1 MVYEVTSYIFRT
13 LLPCM
18 ILGFFIGNVIWVI
31 STVVHKK
38 RQVEREIYAHEYAAK
53 QERLFWHNMRYFMF
67 ADSTRYTG
75 ECRILF
81 SRLRTIRQWMDK
93 LYEHGYRV
101 SPLYVSALLVL
112 ACSECPPNELRW
124 LIPGTRD
131 GMRRANHDVPEIVK
145 YEHATMLLD
154 GVSLD
159 LNREG
164 RI

>member
-1 MVYEVTSYIFRT
+1 MVYELTSFIFHR

-18 ILGFFIGNVIWVI
+18 LLGFCIGNVIWVI
-31 STVVHKK
+31 LTVVHKK
-38 RQVEREIYAHEYAAK
+38 RQVEREIYAYEYAAK

-101 SPLYVSALLVL
+101 SPLYVSSLLVL
-112 ACSECPPNELRW
+112 ACCEYPPDELRW
-124 LIPGTRD
+124 LIPGSRG
-131 GMRRANHDVPEIVK
+131 GMRGPCHDVPDIVK
-145 YEHATMLLD
+145 HEHAVMLLD
-154 GVSLD
+154 GISLD
-159 LNREG
+159 LDREG